1 MSTERTRTIRSKLLI
16 AFPGIAVGS
25 CLVIAVTTSLHLRDT
40 TLRQTERSLLSLAE
54 VTAHTVS
61 AGLDFGLP
69 GSVQTT
75 LAGLFKIPDIRY
87 VAVRKSNGE
96 VFVSMGD
103 DPGIPLCPMHGGASA
118 IHQHP
123 GFLVATTPVRDM
135 ADLAIGELTILYS
148 MERTNRA
155 LMSSIL
161 WRLLILL
168 GTAVAS
174 VIASLSIAR
183 HLTTPLTRLTEAA
196 QRLAAGRFDEPVRVA
211 SNDEIGILART
222 FNTMSRA
229 LLDSRRQVER
239 ANQELEG
246 RIRERTEELRQKN
259 IALELQTERALEA
272 SRLKSAFL
280 ASVSHELRTPLNAIL
295 ALSELM
301 KDGLAGELTEE
312 QQSHVTMIHSSGSGL
327 LRLINDVL
335 DLSKIEAGKMEL
347 TPKPCNVLEEL
358 RRAVTQMEPLASRK
372 GLDLRVAIPAGPIVS
387 LDGDRVRQILVNLLG
402 NAIKFT
408 ERGYVEVAAEVK
420 EGPDLLEMSVRD
432 TGIGIDKQDLQAIFQ
447 EFRQVD
453 GTPSRKF
460 GGTGLGL
467 TISRR
472 LVEMMGGQIFVE
484 STLGEGSC
492 FRVEIPLAQGRS
504 RQDGDLADRAMA
516 A

>member
-1 MSTERTRTIRSKLLI
+1 
-16 AFPGIAVGS
+16 VGA
-25 CLVIAVTTSLHLRDT
+25 CLVIAVTTSLHLRNA
-40 TLRQTERSLLSLAE
+40 TLRQTERSLISLAE

-61 AGLDFGLP
+61 AGLDFGMP

-87 VAVRKSNGE
+87 VTVRKSNGE

-103 DPGIPLCPMHGGASA
+103 DPGVPLCPLHGGGSA
-118 IHQHP
+118 IHAHP
-123 GFLVATTPVRDM
+123 GFLVATTQVRDT
-135 ADLAIGELTILYS
+135 AGLAIGELLIMYS
-148 MERTNRA
+148 MERTSRA
-155 LMSSIL
+155 LMTSIL
-161 WRLLILL
+161 WRILTLL
-168 GTAVAS
+168 GVAVVS
-174 VIASLSIAR
+174 VVVSHSIAR
-183 HLTTPLTRLTEAA
+183 RLTTPLIRLTEAA
-196 QRLAAGRFDEPVRVA
+196 QRLAAGRFDEPVRVT
-211 SNDEIGILART
+211 SNDEIGILAGT

-229 LLDSRRQVER
+229 LCDSRRQVER

-246 RIRERTEELRQKN
+246 RIRERTEQLRQKN

-301 KDGLAGELTEE
+301 KDGLAGDLTEE
-312 QQSHVTMIHSSGSGL
+312 QQSHVAMIHGSGSGL

-347 TPKPCNVLEEL
+347 NLKPCDVMEEL
-358 RRAVTQMEPLASRK
+358 RRAVTEMEPLASGK
-372 GLDLRVAIPAGPIVS
+372 GLDLRARIPAGPTVR
-387 LDGDRVRQILVNLLG
+387 LDCDRVRQILVNLLG

-420 EGPDLLEMSVRD
+420 EGSNILEMSVRD
-432 TGIGIDKQDLQAIFQ
+432 TGIGIDKHDLQTIFQ

-467 TISRR
+467 TISYR
-472 LVEMMGGQIFVE
+472 LIDMMGGRIFVE
-484 STLGEGSC
+484 SVLGEGSC
-492 FRVEIPLAQGRS
+492 FSVEIPLARGLT
-504 RQDGDLADRAMA
+504 RQDGGPAGMAMA